1 MVFNL
6 ITSLSAAGLLVAM
19 LLLTDVGRRIGT
31 ARHARGADGEQ
42 GGFGAAEGAVLGL
55 LGLVI
60 AFTFDGAGDR
70 LEHRRHLINEEA
82 NAIGTAYLRL
92 DLLSGQAQT
101 EMRALFRR
109 YVDLR
114 LTTHS
119 EMADR
124 ALMSRRFEETNTLQ
138 ADIWTKA
145 VSASRQADATA
156 HAPMLVLPAI
166 NAMFDIEATR
176 AAATKDHPPPGIF
189 LLLVV
194 LGLVAAMLVG
204 YAMARNPRRSW
215 LHMFA
220 FAGVVS
226 ISLFII
232 LELEFPRFGFIGLD
246 AADQTLVNLRR
257 GMR

>member
-1 MVFNL
+1 MAFNL
-6 ITSLSAAGLLVAM
+6 MASFSAAGLLVAM
-19 LLLTDVGRRIGT
+19 LLLMDVGRRIGT

-42 GGFGAAEGAVLGL
+42 GGFGTAEGAVLGL
-55 LGLVI
+55 LGLVV

-70 LEHRRHLINEEA
+70 LEHRRHLIIEEA

-101 EMRALFRR
+101 EMRDLFRR
-109 YVDLR
+109 YVELR

-119 EMADR
+119 EVSDQV
-124 ALMSRRFEETNTLQ
+124 LMSRSFEETNTLQ
-138 ADIWTKA
+138 ADIWKKA
-145 VSASRQADATA
+145 VIASRQADATT
-156 HAPMLVLPAI
+156 HAPMLLLPAI

-176 AAATKDHPPPGIF
+176 AAAIRDHPPPGIF

-194 LGLVAAMLVG
+194 LGVVAAILIG

-220 FAGVVS
+220 FAGVIS

-232 LELEFPRFGFIGLD
+232 LELEFPRFGFIGLVK
-246 AADQTLVNLRR
+246 ADQSLVDLRR